1 MPLKVDHIARRAEIA
16 GAAIEAIAT
25 RGLDA
30 VRLVDVARA
39 TDATTGQIVHYYPDK
54 DAVLLAALDAIIAR
68 LVERLL
74 QPSSTGDIMA
84 EIAEAL
90 PLDPQRLREWN
101 IWLQFAGRSSH
112 TEAFRSRNA
121 DYYRQISAAL
131 ADRLAAHA
139 GTAGGKALADAII
152 AMVDGIGMRAALE
165 PEDWPAS
172 RQKRILRLMIAAL
185 LETHAGSRKRRDKR
199 RKR

>member
-1 MPLKVDHIARRAEIA
+1 MPIKVDHKARRAEIA

-68 LVERLL
+68 LLDRLL
-74 QPSSTGDIMA
+74 QPSPAADIVA

-90 PLDPQRLREWN
+90 PLDPQRLRDWN

-112 TEAFRSRNA
+112 MESFRQRNA

-131 ADRLAAHA
+131 AHRLAAHA

-152 AMVDGIGMRAALE
+152 ATVDGIGIRAALE

-172 RQKRILRLMIAAL
+172 RQKRILRLMLTAL
-185 LETHAGSRKRRDKR
+185 IKTHAGPRERGDKR
-199 RKR
+199 RNR